1 MAEVTPARADDP
13 SEKVARPQAQ
23 HPTFA
28 ASTKT
33 YIVNEGERFSQRGR
47 TYNAGEEVQ
56 VADEKFMQFADRL
69 TLKPVDEQA
78 ADEPAVLGAGDD
90 IQPGPPA
97 APLGTPQA

>member
-1 MAEVTPARADDP
+1 MAEVTPTRADDP
-13 SEKVARPQAQ
+13 SEKPTRSQAQ

-47 TYNAGEEVQ
+47 TYNAGEEVE
-56 VADEKFMQFADRL
+56 VTDEKFMQFADRL
-69 TLKPVDEQA
+69 TLKPAEEKVDEAEQPAQPA
-78 ADEPAVLGAGDD
+78 ADVT
-90 IQPGPPA
+90 PGPPA